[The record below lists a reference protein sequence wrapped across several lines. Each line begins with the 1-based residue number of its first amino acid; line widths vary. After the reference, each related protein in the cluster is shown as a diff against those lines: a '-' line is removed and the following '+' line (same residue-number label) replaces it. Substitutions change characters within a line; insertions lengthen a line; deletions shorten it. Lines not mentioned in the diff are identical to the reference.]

1 MSKEAKRK
9 TVLGGV
15 VLSAVFSIGTAGV
28 FMMSSAQHG
37 ASQPQAAPQVSG
49 DAAKG
54 KAIFNDNCAFCHS
67 AESTDA
73 GVGPGLKDLFKWP
86 AHKLSD
92 GTEHKEHTV
101 EIIKKQ
107 VSEGG
112 GGMAPMGEN
121 VKGQDLDDLVAY
133 LQTL

>member
-1 MSKEAKRK
+1 MKKKGVISGA
-9 TVLGGV
+9 VLAIAAAGF
-15 VLSAVFSIGTAGV
+15 LTMTSAPQA
-28 FMMSSAQHG
+28 
-37 ASQPQAAPQVSG
+37 ASQPMAAG

-54 KAIFNDNCAFCHS
+54 KAVFDDNCAFCHS
-67 AESTDA
+67 ATTSDA

-101 EIIKKQ
+101 DIIKNQ
-107 VSEGG
+107 VVNGG
-112 GGMAPMGEN
+112 GGMAPMGEQ
-121 VKGQDLDDLVAY
+121 VKGEDLDNLLAY

>member
-1 MSKEAKRK
+1 MLWRMRRTMLRVAI
-9 TVLGGV
+9 VGGLATGLLL
-15 VLSAVFSIGTAGV
+15 LSPAPQGF
-28 FMMSSAQHG
+28 
-37 ASQPQAAPQVSG
+37 SQPQAAA

-54 KAIFNDNCAFCHS
+54 KTIFADNCAFCHN
-67 AESTDA
+67 AESNEA
-73 GVGPGLKDLFKWP
+73 LVGPGLKDLFKWP
-86 AHKLSD
+86 AHKMSD

-112 GGMAPMGEN
+112 GAMAPMGETVN
-121 VKGQDLDDLVAY
+121 GQALDDLIAY